1 MSQSGEQRDETPQTP
16 EAAETAESGAPAE
29 GRAVRDRF
37 STDEIFQ
44 RIVAT
49 AEDEFSRSSGLLFL
63 SGLAAFV
70 LARAGLLSSDATTV
84 AMERGTHMLSF
95 GFETLLWKA
104 VFAGWLVAT
113 LVWLAHA
120 MRESAGRILMLWVIV
135 FTIGVA
141 ELAHCIV
148 GACEV
153 LFVVFTA
160 GATVT
165 DFLTGF
171 LVPTVVGN
179 TIGGVL
185 LVAILNYGQIAGHTF
200 IPGREWRKE
209 RLSTR
214 EWLFGLR

>member
-63 SGLAAFV
+63 SGLAAF
-70 LARAGLLSSDATTV
+70 